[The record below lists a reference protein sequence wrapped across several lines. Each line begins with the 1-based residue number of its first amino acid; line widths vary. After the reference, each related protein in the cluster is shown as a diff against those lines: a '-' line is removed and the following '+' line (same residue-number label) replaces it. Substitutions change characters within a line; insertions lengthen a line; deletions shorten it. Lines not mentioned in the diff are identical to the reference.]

1 MRGFGFVCFKTEW
14 DARKA
19 IKILDGCLIGD
30 KFFFVQMAKFVNRN
44 NTGNNV
50 TNNRAGERLMDVLG
64 LSKGSLVP
72 LVAASSGSRFAR
84 KEVWHEKEGSLHVV
98 KVDEFVS
105 SVLKRA
111 VSYTFVAVGARMCV
125 REEEIEGQ
133 LVEKVGANAQ
143 VKRLIFS

>member
-1 MRGFGFVCFKTEW
+1 
-14 DARKA
+14 
-19 IKILDGCLIGD
+19 
-30 KFFFVQMAKFVNRN
+30 MAKFVNRN

-50 TNNRAGERLMDVLG
+50 TNNRAGERLRDVLG
-64 LSKGSLVP
+64 LSKGSIVP
-72 LVAASSGSRFAR
+72 LVVASSASRFAR
-84 KEVWHEKEGSLHVV
+84 KEVWHETEGSLHVV
-98 KVDEFVS
+98 KVDELVS